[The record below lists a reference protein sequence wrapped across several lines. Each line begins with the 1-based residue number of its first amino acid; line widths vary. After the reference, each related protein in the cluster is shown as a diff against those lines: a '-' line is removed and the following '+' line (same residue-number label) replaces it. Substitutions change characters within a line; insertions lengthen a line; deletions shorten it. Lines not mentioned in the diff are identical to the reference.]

1 MLDLDPRDFD
11 SRDRDDDR
19 PDPSRGGRAGE
30 DARDRDAESRDPRD
44 VFLRDLDL
52 PRGPDREMV
61 RVHEHVYELNGSDSR
76 TLATV
81 GAFRLVDA
89 DDLRDAG
96 DRSGADL
103 ERDLDHL
110 RDEGLIQT
118 ASLDPRDGDVVAL
131 TDRGRDLLDAH
142 RRDDAREA
150 HQTFYAGLRK
160 PRELSHDTKVYR
172 AYERSAER
180 LREEDATIHR
190 VVLDYE
196 LKREYQEFLQADNR
210 DRSDSDGRPDRDP
223 EEIEEWARDHDLPY
237 FDDRVHFPDLRIE
250 YEDRDGRDR
259 VEDVEVL
266 TPHYRGA
273 HAAAAGRSGFTCYR
287 SMGGRAGGRRGGR
300 AWGPRLAEEFL

>member
-118 ASLDPRDGDVVAL
+118 ASLFL
-131 TDRGRDLLDAH
+131 
-142 RRDDAREA
+142 
-150 HQTFYAGLRK
+150 
-160 PRELSHDTKVYR
+160 
-172 AYERSAER
+172 
-180 LREEDATIHR
+180 AT
-190 VVLDYE
+190 E
-196 LKREYQEFLQADNR
+196 M
-210 DRSDSDGRPDRDP
+210 SSP
-223 EEIEEWARDHDLPY
+223 
-237 FDDRVHFPDLRIE
+237 
-250 YEDRDGRDR
+250 
-259 VEDVEVL
+259 
-266 TPHYRGA
+266 
-273 HAAAAGRSGFTCYR
+273 
-287 SMGGRAGGRRGGR
+287 
-300 AWGPRLAEEFL
+300 